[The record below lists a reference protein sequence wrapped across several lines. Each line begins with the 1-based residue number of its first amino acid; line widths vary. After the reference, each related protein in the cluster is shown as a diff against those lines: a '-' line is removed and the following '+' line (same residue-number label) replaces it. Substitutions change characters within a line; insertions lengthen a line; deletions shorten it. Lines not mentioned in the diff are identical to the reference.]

1 MRAGPRLTRG
11 TGVLA
16 QLSAERGDAA
26 PGRRQGLQVRL
37 YLPGA
42 VLSDVEPGA
51 DTADGRD
58 VAGGQLGGEQDERRV
73 AVAVQ
78 PGRRLGYSRVRLG
91 LGRTRLGYG
100 GQRSGRA
107 GPRRDSTAARS

>member
-1 MRAGPRLTRG
+1 LLVSDRRG
-11 TGVLA
+11 GLA
-16 QLSAERGDAA
+16 DPGAERGDAA
-26 PGRRQGLQVRL
+26 PGGGEGLQVRL
-37 YLPGA
+37 YLAGL
-42 VLSDVEPGA
+42 VLADMEPGA